1 MAEASLIYFDASR
14 ASAEFVE
21 LFLCVSRNSV
31 ARGSEAVSVTCGT
44 RCDVEQGKRLLSTV
58 SQRRTDTLMNRLL
71 RGEFAMLTRLEQ

>member
-21 LFLCVSRNSV
+21 KFLCVSRNSV

-58 SQRRTDTLMNRLL
+58 SQRRDTLMNRLL